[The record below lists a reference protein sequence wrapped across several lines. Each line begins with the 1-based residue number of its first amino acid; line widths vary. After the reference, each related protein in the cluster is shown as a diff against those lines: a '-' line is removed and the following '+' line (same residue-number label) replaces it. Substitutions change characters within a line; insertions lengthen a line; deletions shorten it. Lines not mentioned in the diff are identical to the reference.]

1 MRGIARAEN
10 GVLSVPTLWIIFV
23 VNFVALGV
31 VWIYVSRSYPNF
43 EASRFWIVGAFVA
56 STGAGISMLRTV
68 ADPLLPLVVGG
79 SFLIAACS
87 FCAFGIERF
96 YGQPLSW
103 RRHGALVTL
112 GVVSLTYFSTV
123 YPSTNMRIVFYSCIQ
138 AVVIAQTLPLTLAK
152 RDGRAQPGAWLA
164 GCIATMIICV
174 NIARSVM
181 ATFHIGGY
189 VSMVDFNPL
198 QAVMVL
204 VLVFLSMMWNFGFL
218 LMAIDRLR
226 AEVADLALFDDLTG
240 VANRR
245 QFLTRLNEECARSDR
260 LLQPFAILAID
271 LDGFKDINDS
281 HGHGAGDE
289 CLRVFASAVQ
299 ERLRAS
305 DLLARMGGDEF
316 CVVLPTATARE
327 AATVARQLLDVCA
340 DHPAHWQGAA
350 LNIGISIGIAQWSCG
365 TCATPEQLMA
375 AADQALYTAK
385 KQGKSCFATA
395 DEPPSGGTDV
405 TPSPP
410 TAPLL
415 KTA

>member
-1 MRGIARAEN
+1 M
-10 GVLSVPTLWIIFV
+10 LSVPTLWIVFV

-43 EASRFWIVGAFVA
+43 EAARFWTVAAFVA
-56 STGAGISMLRTV
+56 SSGAGISMLRTV
-68 ADPLLPLVVGG
+68 TDPILPLVIGG

-96 YGQPLSW
+96 YGRPLSW
-103 RRHGALVTL
+103 RRHAILVAI
-112 GVVSLTYFSTV
+112 GVVSLTYFSIIH
-123 YPSTNMRIVFYSCIQ
+123 PSTNMRIVFYSCVQ
-138 AVVIAQTLPLTLAK
+138 ALVIAQTLPLTLMK
-152 RDGRAQPGAWLA
+152 HNDRAQPGAWLA
-164 GCIATMIICV
+164 GCIAAMIICV

-181 ATFHIGGY
+181 ATFHIGGF
-189 VSMVDFNPL
+189 VSMVDFNPV

-245 QFLTRLNEECARSDR
+245 QLVNRLAEECARSDR
-260 LLQPFAILAID
+260 SMQPFAVLAID
-271 LDGFKDINDS
+271 LDGFKDINDG

-289 CLRVFASAVQ
+289 CLRVFAATVQ
-299 ERLRAS
+299 TRLRAS

-316 CVVLPTATARE
+316 CVVLPGATSRD
-327 AATVARQLLDVCA
+327 AAAVARQLLDVCA
-340 DHPAHWQGAA
+340 DHPASWEGAA
-350 LNIGISIGIAQWSCG
+350 LNIGVSIGIAQWSHAACN
-365 TCATPEQLMA
+365 TPEQLMA
-375 AADQALYTAK
+375 AADQALYMAK
-385 KQGKSCFATA
+385 KQGKARFELADDALVEEPDTA
-395 DEPPSGGTDV
+395 A
-405 TPSPP
+405 SPP

-415 KTA
+415 KSA